1 MSSVTEPGI
10 ERLIDSVDLASVRRL
25 ADAYPEH
32 MTTAQFIRSA
42 QITLRVLADYIER
55 LESDDAYRHNEA
67 EHGGEYVPQ
76 RIPDEDYA

>member
-1 MSSVTEPGI
+1 MAEIEP
-10 ERLIDSVDLASVRRL
+10 LFDSIDLASVRRL

-55 LESDDAYRHNEA
+55 LESND
-67 EHGGEYVPQ
+67 G
-76 RIPDEDYA
+76 